1 MVGKVG
7 TIRLTIKLKNI
18 PVYQNILGNLKQI
31 TMATIEEELQMVK
44 TAHARLFNQL
54 KQLESDFN
62 SLIVELNQNNINH
75 CNMVKL
81 LQQQIDNITI
91 PPQPKEIF
99 KDGCNYTSTIE
110 EIITVEET
118 LWNKNTC
125 LNMEVKLIS
134 RDELYKVFVLK
145 GNKPNIGNKIRFTF
159 DATDNKLKKL
169 KVL

>member
-1 MVGKVG
+1 
-7 TIRLTIKLKNI
+7 
-18 PVYQNILGNLKQI
+18 
-31 TMATIEEELQMVK
+31 MATIEEELQMVK

-54 KQLESDFN
+54 KQVESDLNSLTKDTDQNTFNFASAILELQKQFN
-62 SLIVELNQNNINH
+62 S
-75 CNMVKL
+75 
-81 LQQQIDNITI
+81 ITI

-99 KDGCNYTSTIE
+99 KDGFNYTSTIE

-118 LWNKNTC
+118 LWNKNIC
-125 LNMEVKLIS
+125 LNMEVKLIG